1 MVVGVLRVSLHL
13 EAAQSLKEK
22 RSIVKRLIARCR
34 NRFPVSAAEVGDQD
48 LWRSAL
54 LGFVMVSSSEALIA
68 AQLTR
73 IENEIEGSGLAEI
86 VSADVE
92 FIHF

>member
-68 AQLTR
+68 AQLSH
-73 IENEIEGSGLAEI
+73 IEDEIEGSGLAEL
-86 VSADVE
+86 VSPDVE

>member
-13 EAAQSLKEK
+13 EAVQSLKEK

-34 NRFPVSAAEVGDQD
+34 NRYPVSAAEVGDQD

-54 LGFVMVSSSEALIA
+54 LGFVMVSSSEALIDA
-68 AQLTR
+68 HLTR
-73 IENEIEGSGLAEI
+73 IEDELEASGLAEI
-86 VSADVE
+86 VSAEVE
-92 FIHF
+92 FIHL

>member
-54 LGFVMVSSSEALIA
+54 LGFVMISSSEALIA
-68 AQLTR
+68 AQLSR
-73 IENEIEGSGLAEI
+73 IEDEIEGSGLAEL